1 MPSYLDCEK
10 CGQLSMPKTSN
21 WVKRRI
27 KEHGKHGRVMYSVCI
42 AERQPGYIPKFGNFG
57 GGTIIK
63 RWE

>member
-1 MPSYLDCEK
+1 M
-10 CGQLSMPKTSN
+10 
-21 WVKRRI
+21 